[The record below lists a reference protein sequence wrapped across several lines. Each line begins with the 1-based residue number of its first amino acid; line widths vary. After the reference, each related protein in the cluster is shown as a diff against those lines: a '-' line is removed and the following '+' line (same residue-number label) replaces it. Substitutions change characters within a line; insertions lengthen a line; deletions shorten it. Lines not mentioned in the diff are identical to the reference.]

1 MIYFSTGEIIKSVF
15 TLKLYS
21 CDHLNKRLPLS
32 ILERRKMGN
41 PALACLLVMTFF
53 SSEVMRM
60 NTVRAN
66 NLDNLPKDT
75 DFSEYDDTVRSGG
88 KYAITL

>member
-1 MIYFSTGEIIKSVF
+1 
-15 TLKLYS
+15 
-21 CDHLNKRLPLS
+21 
-32 ILERRKMGN
+32 MGN
-41 PALACLLVMTFF
+41 PTLACLLVMTFF

-75 DFSEYDDTVRSGG
+75 DFSEYDTVDTVRFGG
-88 KYAITL
+88 KDAITLGFHVF